1 MQILMA
7 SSDELD
13 LSAHA
18 LRSKSN
24 DVECPGGTGGTRVA
38 SVAVLEENKQGAWQQ
53 SQDHIHGMA

>member
-38 SVAVLEENKQGAWQQ
+38 SVAARGGKGTNILN
-53 SQDHIHGMA
+53 

>member
-18 LRSKSN
+18 LRSN
-24 DVECPGGTGGTRVA
+24 DMLSGTRVA
-38 SVAVLEENKQGAWQQ
+38 SDAVLEENKQGATQQ
-53 SQDHIHGMA
+53 S